1 MKAKLGYKL
10 ANWRFGKKIEIPE
23 KWKVV
28 SLGESCVKI
37 QDSDHS
43 MPKKIQKGIPF
54 LSISHIVDKSEIDF
68 SETEFVSEEYY
79 KKFIKKVDPT
89 KNDLLY
95 SRVATIGEA
104 RLIREN
110 KKFAFTYN
118 VVLIRSTKSVYPEF
132 LLYQLNNPLIKN
144 YVKFLAPSSAY
155 AFLGLSDIK
164 KILIIIPPTIEEQK
178 KITDILSNVDKAI
191 QNVNELIEQ
200 TLLLKKGIMKKLL
213 TKGINHIK
221 FKNEKWYFRKKIE
234 IPNDWQIKS
243 LSQIGKIIGG
253 GTPDSIIDEYWNG
266 EISWAIPSDLTN
278 LDGNYISKT
287 AKNISKKGLEKSSAK
302 LLSKGTIL
310 ITSRATIGECAINTV
325 EMTTN
330 QGFQNLICNKQNNA
344 LFMFYAIQFHKNQLF
359 MLANGTTFLEISNS
373 NMKKVRIF
381 TPDLPEQKEIALILS
396 NIDSKIEKLQ
406 IKQLNLELLKKG
418 LIQKLLIGEM
428 RVKF

>member
-1 MKAKLGYKL
+1 M
-10 ANWRFGKKIEIPE
+10 
-23 KWKVV
+23 
-28 SLGESCVKI
+28 
-37 QDSDHS
+37 
-43 MPKKIQKGIPF
+43 
-54 LSISHIVDKSEIDF
+54 
-68 SETEFVSEEYY
+68 
-79 KKFIKKVDPT
+79 DPT